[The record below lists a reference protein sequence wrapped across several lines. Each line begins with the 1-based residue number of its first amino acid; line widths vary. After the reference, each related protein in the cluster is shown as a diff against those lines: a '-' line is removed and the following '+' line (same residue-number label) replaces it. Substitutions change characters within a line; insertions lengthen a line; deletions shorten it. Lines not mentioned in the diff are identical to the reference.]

1 MPKKLLMKYTVLPIQ
16 VKASFW
22 FLICSFLQKGISVIT
37 TPIFTRILTT
47 AEYGQ
52 YNVFTSWQS
61 IITVFVTLNL
71 FSGVYTQGLVKYESE
86 EDQYTSSLLGLC
98 TTLVIMWTIIYMS
111 FHDFWNKLFSLT
123 TIQMISMLIIMWTS
137 SIFNFW
143 SVKERVHFKYKNLVL
158 LTVFIS
164 LAKPAMGI
172 LLVVY
177 AEHKVTARILGI
189 VIIELIA
196 FTGLYVTQMKRGKKF
211 YSNKVWRYV
220 LCFNLPLVPHYLSQS
235 VLNSADRIMIG
246 RMIDENAAGIYSLAY
261 SVALIMT
268 LFNTALLQ
276 TIEPWMYKKIK
287 AGQISELAKVAYP
300 TFSIVAVVNVIL
312 IAFAPEV
319 IGIFAPSEYH
329 NAIWIIPPVAMSVF
343 FMFAYTFFAVFEF
356 YFEKTQ
362 YIAFATVM
370 GALLNI
376 LLNYIFINIFG
387 YYAAGYTT
395 LICYIIYAVF
405 HYYFM
410 RKLVRENFNEKTV
423 YNTKILF
430 CISFVFVIIGFLF
443 LSTYENYLFRHILIA
458 ALLCILVINYKNVL
472 EQVKKL
478 LNIRK

>member
-1 MPKKLLMKYTVLPIQ
+1 MPKKLLMKYKTLPVQ

-37 TPIFTRILTT
+37 TPIFTRLLTT
-47 AEYGQ
+47 AEYGR

-71 FSGVYTQGLVKYESE
+71 FSGVYTQGLVKYENE
-86 EDQYTSSLLGLC
+86 EDQYTSSLMGLC
-98 TTLVIMWTIIYMS
+98 TTLVIMWTILYIL
-111 FHDFWNKLFSLT
+111 FHNFWNKLFSLT
-123 TIQMISMLIIMWTS
+123 TIQMLSMLIIMWTS

-143 SVKERVHFKYKNLVL
+143 SVKERVHFKYKNLFF
-158 LTVFIS
+158 LTLFIS

-189 VIIELIA
+189 VIIELIS
-196 FTGLYVTQMKRGKKF
+196 FTVLYVRQMKRGKIYFSKKIW
-211 YSNKVWRYV
+211 SYV

-246 RMIDENAAGIYSLAY
+246 RMVNENAAGIYSLAY
-261 SVALIMT
+261 SIALIMT

-276 TIEPWMYKKIK
+276 TIEPWLYKKIK
-287 AGQISELAKVAYP
+287 AGQISVLAKVAYP
-300 TFSIVAVVNVIL
+300 TFTIVALLNIMM
-312 IAFAPEV
+312 IAFAPEI
-319 IGIFAPSEYH
+319 IGIFAPSEYYD
-329 NAIWIIPPVAMSVF
+329 AIWIIPPVAMSVF
-343 FMFAYTFFAVFEF
+343 FMFLYTFFAVFEF

-376 LLNYIFINIFG
+376 ILNYILINIFG
-387 YYAAGYTT
+387 YYVAGYTT
-395 LICYIIYAVF
+395 LACYIIYAVF

-410 RKLVRENFNEKTV
+410 NNIVRKNFNGKTV
-423 YNTKILF
+423 YNTKIIF
-430 CISFVFVIIGFLF
+430 SISFIFVLIGFLF
-443 LSTYENYLFRHILIA
+443 LSTYKNYLFRYILIA
-458 ALLCILVINYKNVL
+458 VLLCILVINYKNVL
-472 EQVKKL
+472 GYAKKL